1 MDVKGAGAP
10 FVELDVEQ
18 LLMDENLKRKYEL
31 LKKKKQ
37 EELQKNSWKR
47 NTMFC
52 EFIEK
57 LPELEFVPEEKA
69 KEIVEQIDSD
79 FPLSIAGH
87 IDSEKVDCCREIVTY
102 EELENYVCL
111 ENYYYIIWDDS
122 NIPIVKCKLRF
133 IKENVDDLEAVSFSF
148 LLVSEIENSVFESK
162 KFGELF
168 FYTSSQK
175 NKILVSGTLLNNTF
189 GELNKQ

>member
-1 MDVKGAGAP
+1 
-10 FVELDVEQ
+10 
-18 LLMDENLKRKYEL
+18 MDENVKRKYEL

-148 LLVSEIENSVFESK
+148 LLVSEIDNSVFESK
-162 KFGELF
+162 KFGELY
-168 FYTSSQK
+168 FYTSS
-175 NKILVSGTLLNNTF
+175 
-189 GELNKQ
+189 